1 MNKISIIFLVLC
13 LCGSGKAYSQK
24 VSSVNSKKKAFVS
37 SFQSKLSSLYDATI
51 GMSEAELSDR
61 ADTVSAISPQLY
73 KMLGPGVYYKSA
85 IQNSFNLG
93 YKMPDESSN
102 EDSSYGISYRE
113 DMDDVISRVL
123 VNSYVNNPGS
133 FLYNDTR
140 IQNETLVNSDKPQNV
155 SDDDINA
162 ILNRAPEITNVADV
176 VGNVDADLQIKK
188 PNFWKTSGKFSMQFQ
203 QNYLSQNWY
212 KGGNNN
218 ENMLANLVLEAN
230 YNDQKKVQW
239 DNKLDLRLGFM
250 TTTSDSCHSYLTNN
264 DKIYLFSKL
273 GIKATKSWYY
283 TLSMEAN
290 TQFMPGYRSNDR
302 RMYSNF
308 LAPLDVYAS
317 LGIDFKP
324 ALKNGNTLSLALL
337 PFSYKFRYIGTENE
351 NIHRNYGMIDLD
363 FKKDYGSR
371 LEFNSKINLAKNF
384 TWKSRLYI
392 FTSYKYVESEIENS
406 LSFAFNKYLS
416 TEVYTLWRFDDSR
429 SRQYYDS
436 TLGYFQFKEYFTF
449 GLSYNF

>member
-1 MNKISIIFLVLC
+1 
-13 LCGSGKAYSQK
+13 
-24 VSSVNSKKKAFVS
+24 
-37 SFQSKLSSLYDATI
+37 
-51 GMSEAELSDR
+51 
-61 ADTVSAISPQLY
+61 
-73 KMLGPGVYYKSA
+73 
-85 IQNSFNLG
+85 
-93 YKMPDESSN
+93 
-102 EDSSYGISYRE
+102 
-113 DMDDVISRVL
+113 
-123 VNSYVNNPGS
+123 
-133 FLYNDTR
+133 
-140 IQNETLVNSDKPQNV
+140 
-155 SDDDINA
+155 
-162 ILNRAPEITNVADV
+162 
-176 VGNVDADLQIKK
+176 
-188 PNFWKTSGKFSMQFQ
+188 
-203 QNYLSQNWY
+203 
-212 KGGNNN
+212 
-218 ENMLANLVLEAN
+218 MLANLVLEAN